1 MTNYGVAEFYGVL
14 FVFGSYL
21 FISAILIK
29 GLTML
34 TDYFFDKKRVVFHH
48 HFHYKDRRKWLKNFF

>member
-48 HFHYKDRRKWLKNFF
+48 HFHYKDRRK